1 MGKTYEA
8 LKRAEREHQ
17 VGRQAPP
24 PGPSPRG
31 RPRLPKRASDST
43 TRERYQD
50 LKTNIL
56 TRYPDGSI
64 KVILFT
70 GTAHGDGSSTTALNF
85 ATTMA
90 RDCKLKVLLVDIN
103 LRTPC
108 LHEVFKMDKTPGLS
122 DVVTNGSKMASSVQ
136 KVGPGDLYVLT
147 SGGDHSG
154 PVGLFEFTQFDQFL
168 KAMRAK
174 FDYVILDAPPVP
186 AFSES
191 RVLAAKVD
199 GVVLVLES
207 GKTRRQVALRVKK
220 EMEEAG
226 GKILGVVINKRRY
239 YIPEFIYKRL

>member
-8 LKRAEREHQ
+8 LKHAEREHEAD
-17 VGRQAPP
+17 RQAPP
-24 PGPSPRG
+24 PGPTPRR

-90 RDCKLKVLLVDIN
+90 RDCKLKVLLVDVN
-103 LRTPC
+103 FRTPC
-108 LHEVFKMDKTPGLS
+108 LQEVFKIDKTPGLS
-122 DVVTNGSKMASSVQ
+122 DILTNADKMASSVQ
-136 KVGPGDLYVLT
+136 KVGPNLYVLT

-154 PVGLFEFTQFDQFL
+154 PVGLFESTQFDQFL

-174 FDYVILDAPPVP
+174 FDYVILDAPPAP

-191 RVLAAKVD
+191 RVMCSKVD
-199 GVVLVLES
+199 GVVLVVES
-207 GKTRRQVALRVKK
+207 GKTRRQVALKVKK
-220 EMEEAG
+220 QLEEAG
-226 GKILGVVINKRRY
+226 GKILGIVLNKQRY
-239 YIPEFIYKRL
+239 YIPDFIYKRL